1 MRQKTKDEIQGMID
15 ASAES
20 TTKAIKD
27 KIVVERGITSKAVK
41 ATEAL
46 VKAGIESAMSDFLSS
61 EDGVLNKRI
70 DDRLK
75 LILKDHK
82 FLKTVATHLAVA
94 EAHRMADKRERA
106 VEELSEKEVEMRDSP
121 EPWFDMVMFG
131 HDPEKGAKIQ
141 TEWNNAFIKYLRE
154 LGFRGQDE
162 EQMVQHYIGM
172 IGAEALAS
180 EIDA

>member
-1 MRQKTKDEIQGMID
+1 MRKKTEDEVKGLIGSEISNFLKSD
-15 ASAES
+15 DPDL
-20 TTKAIKD
+20 IK
-27 KIVVERGITSKAVK
+27 T
-41 ATEAL
+41 
-46 VKAGIESAMSDFLSS
+46 
-61 EDGVLNKRI
+61 I
-70 DDRLK
+70 DDRLQ
-75 LILKDHK
+75 LILTDHD
-82 FLKTVATHLAVA
+82 FLKIVGSHLAVA

-106 VEELSEKEVEMRDSP
+106 LEELTEKEVEMRDSP

-141 TEWNNAFIKYLRE
+141 TEWNNAFIHYLRG
-154 LGFRGQDE
+154 LGFRGNDE